1 MKYENAKSLKARI
14 LNMQNFLEKNTKK
27 LNSHIWHKF
36 HFGSWV
42 TSKYLL
48 IPKTAHFVYSR
59 SKNLFFFQVTK
70 NIWWNKKNLFRS
82 ILFLD
87 RYFIFEGIRLEND
100 WFAIISYKTAKKA
113 QTWNNRKCAKGLL
126 LLFFLDMKR
135 FLVITHD
142 NRQTRTHYKGFSYW
156 ET

>member
-1 MKYENAKSLKARI
+1 MKYENAKSLKARLFNAKLFGI
-14 LNMQNFLEKNTKK
+14 KHNKK
-27 LNSHIWHKF
+27 AHIWHNF
-36 HFGSWV
+36 HFDSWV

-48 IPKTAHFVYSR
+48 IPKTAHFIYLR
-59 SKNLFFFQVTK
+59 SKKMLFFSSNLTK
-70 NIWWNKKNLFRS
+70 NIWWNKENLFRS
-82 ILFLD
+82 IFFLD

-113 QTWNNRKCAKGLL
+113 PTWNNRKCAKELL

-142 NRQTRTHYKGFSYW
+142 NRQTRTHSKGFSYW